1 MIQQIIKLL
10 NLVSEIQIIPACSE
24 KKLPQKPYA
33 TYTIISK
40 KTKDFFGA
48 NRREY
53 NAKNNSYREKRR
65 YRETA
70 LIQFDVYEDSISGE
84 FLKAQKLFELI
95 VFILRKEWR
104 NVDVGIV
111 EFSEIK
117 NLREEI
123 QNKYERR
130 ASFDVTF
137 EYMNLTEERK
147 VEIAEIIELIANKE
161 KIIIKEK

>member
-1 MIQQIIKLL
+1 MIEQIIELL
-10 NLVSEIQIIPACSE
+10 NSISDINIIPAYSE
-24 KKLPQKPYA
+24 KNLPEKPYA
-33 TYTIISK
+33 TYCVISK
-40 KTKDFFGA
+40 KAKDFFGYSE
-48 NRREY
+48 RKY
-53 NAKNNSYREKRR
+53 NSSDNSNREKRR

-70 LIQFDVYEDSISGE
+70 VIQFDVYEDSISGE

-95 VFILRKEWR
+95 VFILRKEWK